1 MTDDRILDL
10 PPSAKLVLKVLEY
23 NGSLTQKRIVEQSRL
38 SQRTVRDALERLRA
52 VGVVE
57 KEIYIPDARQSLY
70 TLAVD
75 PDGPAED
82 ADAEPAEEA
91 GPAERADRVR

>member
-1 MTDDRILDL
+1 MTPSEETVRDL

-23 NGSLTQKRIVEQSRL
+23 NGGLTQKRIVEHSRL
-38 SQRTVRDALERLRA
+38 SQRTVRDALSRLREA
-52 VGVVE
+52 GVVE

-75 PDGPAED
+75 GTED
-82 ADAEPAEEA
+82 ETIETATGDTA
-91 GPAERADRVR
+91 

>member
-1 MTDDRILDL
+1 MTDDDTIRDL

-23 NGSLTQKRIVEQSRL
+23 NGGLTQKRIVEKSRL
-38 SQRTVRDALERLRA
+38 SQRTVRDALSRLRD

-70 TLAVD
+70 TLSVECDDETEAETETTD
-75 PDGPAED
+75 AAAGTPDQ
-82 ADAEPAEEA
+82 
-91 GPAERADRVR
+91 VR